1 MDLSIGNKSF
11 FLKPKVS
18 NILSILCSP
27 KFKESNI
34 AIGMLVGYI
43 IDNIQKF
50 FIFSETYYMIFDYF
64 IIRESLELEI
74 QRLFLDN
81 K

>member
-1 MDLSIGNKSF
+1 
-11 FLKPKVS
+11 
-18 NILSILCSP
+18 
-27 KFKESNI
+27 
-34 AIGMLVGYI
+34 MLVGYI